1 MKTILGT
8 GIFNLDKIYVR
19 EYPLGP
25 SHNRTFN
32 ETFLKEEAG
41 GTCGNI
47 MCMLA
52 HYGWKTY
59 PLAKLDNSADGHTL
73 AGSLKSFGCDCRFVS
88 NSDDGGTT
96 YLTVTHKLDESG
108 NKKVS
113 VRAGSTDKDGNPSR
127 FPRRRYLKVRNEAP
141 AFIEALDL
149 VPDVFFF
156 DDPAAA
162 HRLMAKELRSK
173 GSLVYF
179 EPNAIKTNAD
189 LTSVEHSDIVKFSEE
204 NIPDISFTDNYTD
217 KLFIQTRGSE
227 GLRFNL
233 RGEGWVNLP
242 PVHNDNFVDW
252 EGAGDWTTSTFLKE
266 LGDIDALS
274 IDKLTSDT
282 VRSALQKAQAVASKS
297 VSYLGSK
304 GMIQ

>member
-88 NSDDGGTT
+88 NSDDGGT
-96 YLTVTHKLDESG
+96 
-108 NKKVS
+108 N
-113 VRAGSTDKDGNPSR
+113 RARPATAST
-127 FPRRRYLKVRNEAP
+127 
-141 AFIEALDL
+141 I
-149 VPDVFFF
+149 
-156 DDPAAA
+156 
-162 HRLMAKELRSK
+162 
-173 GSLVYF
+173 
-179 EPNAIKTNAD
+179 NAINLPTNA
-189 LTSVEHSDIVKFSEE
+189 LIFSITFMLLPSFLIH
-204 NIPDISFTDNYTD
+204 NNRQSRQRRCPLLLSYQIFMPIS
-217 KLFIQTRGSE
+217 I
-227 GLRFNL
+227 
-233 RGEGWVNLP
+233 
-242 PVHNDNFVDW
+242 
-252 EGAGDWTTSTFLKE
+252 
-266 LGDIDALS
+266 
-274 IDKLTSDT
+274 
-282 VRSALQKAQAVASKS
+282 ALQ
-297 VSYLGSK
+297 
-304 GMIQ
+304 